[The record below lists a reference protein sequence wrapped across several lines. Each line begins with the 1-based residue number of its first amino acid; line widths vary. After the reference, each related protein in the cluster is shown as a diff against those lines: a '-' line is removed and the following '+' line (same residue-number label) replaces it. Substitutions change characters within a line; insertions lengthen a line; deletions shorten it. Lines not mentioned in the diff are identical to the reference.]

1 MSRVS
6 ASVSEIHTLTSRAK
20 QIARGQHG
28 HLGNPRNTR
37 RQTSKNAESLWAP
50 STKAAALRTVFQAV
64 LLTAQLECQQAVPRA
79 GLRAPREQA
88 SSQQELPQR
97 LKRQTAPMTPLPLPP
112 WHYLWPPS
120 GFPDIAPTVCRG
132 LACQGCLHGTSR
144 YVSFKN
150 ALPPER
156 QKQGGA
162 RSEEARAPGAC
173 IAHANAHVDV
183 SS

>member
-1 MSRVS
+1 
-6 ASVSEIHTLTSRAK
+6 
-20 QIARGQHG
+20 
-28 HLGNPRNTR
+28 
-37 RQTSKNAESLWAP
+37 
-50 STKAAALRTVFQAV
+50 V
-64 LLTAQLECQQAVPRA
+64 LLAVQPECQQAVPRA
-79 GLRAPREQA
+79 GLRAPQA
-88 SSQQELPQR
+88 SSHQELPQR
-97 LKRQTAPMTPLPLPP
+97 LKRQKGMMTPLPLPP

>member
-1 MSRVS
+1 LSRVS

-120 GFPDIAPTVCRG
+120 GFPDIAPTVCGG
-132 LACQGCLHGTSR
+132 LACQGACMD
-144 YVSFKN
+144 KQ
-150 ALPPER
+150 LPTER
-156 QKQGGA
+156 QKQG
-162 RSEEARAPGAC
+162 E
-173 IAHANAHVDV
+173 
-183 SS
+183 